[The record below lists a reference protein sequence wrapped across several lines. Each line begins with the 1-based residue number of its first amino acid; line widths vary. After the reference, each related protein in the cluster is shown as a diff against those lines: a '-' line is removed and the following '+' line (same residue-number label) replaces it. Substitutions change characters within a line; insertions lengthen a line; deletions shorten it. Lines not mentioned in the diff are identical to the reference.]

1 MMPADTRIRET
12 NLDGKKGGKLPS
24 IGPTELLVI
33 ALIIMLLFG
42 GKILN
47 NLGKSAGETIKE
59 LRKVGKELSD
69 E

>member
-1 MMPADTRIRET
+1 MPDGTKTRQT
-12 NLDGKKGGKLPS
+12 NINGKKGGKLPS
-24 IGPTELLVI
+24 IGPIELLVI

-47 NLGKSAGETIKE
+47 NLGKSAGKTIKE

>member
-1 MMPADTRIRET
+1 MPT
-12 NLDGKKGGKLPS
+12 
-24 IGPTELLVI
+24 IGPTEVLIV

-59 LRKVGKELSD
+59 LRKVGKEF
-69 E
+69 ENE